1 MNKYLNT
8 LLILMALPVIL
19 SADKKVVDGIVAV
32 VNGTPITL
40 YQVEQRANIL
50 EQKYPDAKDLKKKAL
65 NDLIDDVIVYDE
77 LKTMGATV
85 NEADVDNAIEQMV
98 EANGISL
105 DALKSDLQSK
115 GISFSAYKDEIKSEL
130 AKTKLVNFKFRSEIT
145 ITDDDI
151 QRYYLAHKKEF
162 SQVKQANISHILIQ
176 VPIDASKE
184 KQAQLLQLAKTVF
197 KKIENGETFTD
208 AALKYSDDKYTKDNG
223 GYLGYVDEGSLYP
236 VLNSAIFKARPGE
249 IIGPIKTP
257 VGYEIIQVNGFR
269 SSQLLPLKDVKDR
282 IRNDIYNEKLDA
294 TLKKWLLTKKEKTI
308 ITIYNEIL

>member
-294 TLKKWLLTKKEKTI
+294 TLKNWLLTKKEKTI